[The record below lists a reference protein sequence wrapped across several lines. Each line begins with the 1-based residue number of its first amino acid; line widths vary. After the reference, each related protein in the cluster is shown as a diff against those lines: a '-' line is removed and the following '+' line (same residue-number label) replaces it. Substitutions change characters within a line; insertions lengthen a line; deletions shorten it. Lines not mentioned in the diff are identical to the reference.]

1 MQIHAPAKL
10 NLCLYLGAR
19 REDGLHELCSLF
31 EPLGLADLI
40 ALPTLT
46 TPGGGQSRMGHA
58 AERDEVICLGV
69 EGENLATRAL
79 AALREAGWAGPPLR
93 VEIEKRIPVAAGLGG
108 GSADAAA
115 VLRLAGSGD
124 FFPHS
129 GQKSPEPDLEA
140 IAAELG
146 ADVPSQLAPSLALVR
161 GAGERV
167 ERLPDPEPHAV
178 VLLPGGG
185 GLSTA
190 EVFAEA
196 ARLGLGRSAE
206 ELEEIAGRLRTEA
219 GAGAS
224 PLSYAELLV
233 NDLEPAARSL
243 RPEIGEALDA
253 LRSAGAPLAL
263 LTGSGPTA
271 FGLFA
276 TLAEARAAAAAIERD
291 DAIVCA
297 AGSSG
302 DFA

>member
-31 EPLGLADLI
+31 EPL
-40 ALPTLT
+40 AL
-46 TPGGGQSRMGHA
+46 GDRIEVREA
-58 AERDEVICLGV
+58 AEDEVICPGV

-79 AALREAGWAGPPLR
+79 RALREHGWESPPLR
-93 VEIEKRIPVAAGLGG
+93 IEIEKRTPVAAGLGG

-115 VLRLAGSGD
+115 VLRLAAG
-124 FFPHS
+124 
-129 GQKSPEPDLEA
+129 EVADLEQ
-140 IAAELG
+140 IAAALG
-146 ADVPSQLAPSLALVR
+146 ADVPSQLTPAPALVR

-167 ERLPDPEPHAV
+167 ERLPEPTEHAV
-178 VLLPGGG
+178 VLLPDGG

-190 EVFAEA
+190 AVFAEA
-196 ARLGLGRSAE
+196 DRLGLGRPAAE
-206 ELEEIAGRLRTEA
+206 LDGLAELLREAA

-224 PLSYAELLV
+224 PLDYAELLA

-243 RPEIGEALDA
+243 RPGIGDALEALRD
-253 LRSAGAPLAL
+253 AGAPLTL

-271 FGLFA
+271 FGLFRGLAAAREAAA
-276 TLAEARAAAAAIERD
+276 TLDRD

-297 AGSSG
+297 AGRAS
-302 DFA
+302 